1 MESKKI
7 RRSLY
12 KVFRKTGIP
21 RDRISERASL
31 AEDLFMDDLDMA
43 CFLFYLE
50 TRFRVEVKN
59 DELPKLR
66 SVASTINFLQ
76 QHCA

>member
-1 MESKKI
+1 MDTKMI
-7 RRSLY
+7 RRNLY

-31 AEDLFMDDLDMA
+31 AEDLYMDELDMT

-50 TRFRVEVKN
+50 TRFKVEVKN
-59 DELPKLR
+59 DELPRLR
-66 SVASTINFLQ
+66 SVASTINYLQ
-76 QHCA
+76 QLYA